1 MGFFERFSK
10 QERDSERRWREYQEG
25 EKRKVNERAI
35 QRRKDFEEWHARD
48 LLPVWRN
55 WERLQVTRKL
65 EATKKRFPDQRFSL
79 VILKTGVSTTPNAG
93 SYYKEFSWGSAD
105 ANQGHIRSQS
115 RPFRSDDFTQDKVL
129 VATSG
134 APTSLRF
141 EAESEG
147 DYYSYI
153 AVFANKDTIFVSG
166 SDGITL
172 NSGVSVRE
180 FDNALLG
187 AIAKPGGG
195 RRHDPDR

>member
-65 EATKKRFPDQRFSL
+65 EATKKRFPDQRFCL